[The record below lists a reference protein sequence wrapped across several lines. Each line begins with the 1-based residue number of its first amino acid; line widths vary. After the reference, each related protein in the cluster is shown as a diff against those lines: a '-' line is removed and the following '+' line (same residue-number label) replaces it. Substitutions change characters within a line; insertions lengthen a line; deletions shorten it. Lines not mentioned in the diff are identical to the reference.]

1 MRLGG
6 LAVASGGAPR
16 LVRSYRGPPP
26 RRPWHDLVVPR
37 RRKRPLLEPSA
48 LLVELAA
55 ADDPPTDLGPFLGQ
69 LASAGAIE
77 VYAARRTA
85 EGVLFNISS
94 RDQAGDD
101 EVHVVG
107 RSVRVLASK
116 QIDWQASNTPLRDA
130 LGQLVTAVA
139 GYDRLARFHFAASDM
154 ELVAGAAAGLI
165 DARDQRGE
173 ARFYERVI
181 ETGMVVTY
189 ARPFLQNQ
197 PGLGGSWRPEDAA
210 GRELHDELVALR
222 GEYHAHAEHTRH
234 RGLEFLT
241 TESDRPLMGESWSRL
256 PVEKLRLL
264 QEVAERQAK
273 RFAAEAERIDLEV
286 FGPREA

>member
-1 MRLGG
+1 M
-6 LAVASGGAPR
+6 
-16 LVRSYRGPPP
+16 
-26 RRPWHDLVVPR
+26 VPR
-37 RRKRPLLEPSA
+37 RRKRPPLEPSA

-55 ADDPPTDLGPFLGQ
+55 ADDPPTDLGPFLGW

-77 VYAARRTA
+77 VYVALRTDS
-85 EGVLFNISS
+85 GVLFEISS
-94 RDQAGDD
+94 LDQAGGG
-101 EVHVVG
+101 EVHVAG
-107 RSVRVLASK
+107 RSVRVLASSAV
-116 QIDWQASNTPLRDA
+116 DWQSSETPLRDA
-130 LGQLVTAVA
+130 LEQFVTALA
-139 GYDRLARFHFAASDM
+139 DFDRLARFHFAASDM
-154 ELVAGAAAGLI
+154 ELVAHAAAGLI
-165 DARDQRGE
+165 ESRDQRGE

-197 PGLGGSWRPEDAA
+197 PGLGGSWRPEDEA

-234 RGLEFLT
+234 RGLEFLP
-241 TESDRPLMGESWSRL
+241 TESGRPVMGESWSQL
-256 PVEKLRLL
+256 SIEKLRLL

-286 FGPREA
+286 FGPHEPPDE